1 MFGLMSDPYD
11 HPDGVECIYIATS
24 MYHDDEVYTVTCGC
38 DGDTQCVSSSCACVS
53 TSGVNYAEG
62 KLVEDK
68 LNDRGSSVFECN
80 ETCRCDERCG
90 NRESQ
95 RGPSRDLEIVLS
107 GAKGYGVFA
116 RRPIPRGS
124 YVCEYAGEVSSTEIR
139 DGTSDW
145 RYVITLNET
154 SADGSTTN
162 TFIDASK
169 FGNVGRYLNHSCD
182 PNCVLVPVRYDN
194 VAPKVGIFASRN
206 IREGEELCYIYAQH
220 DGDLSDTPCLCGSDT
235 CKKFLPLGCFKGS

>member
-1 MFGLMSDPYD
+1 MMSGLMIDPYD
-11 HPDGVECIYIATS
+11 HPDGVDCVYIATS
-24 MYHDDEVYTVTCGC
+24 MYHDDEVFTVTCDC
-38 DGDTQCVSSSCACVS
+38 DGDAQCTGSSCTCVC
-53 TSGVNYAEG
+53 TSNVNYEEG

-68 LNDRGSSVFECN
+68 LNGRGSVFECN
-80 ETCRCDERCG
+80 ETCRCDFSCK

-95 RGPSRDLEIVLS
+95 KGPSRDLEIASS

-116 RRPIPRGS
+116 RRHILRGS
-124 YVCEYAGEVSSTEIR
+124 FICEYAGEISLQNIR
-139 DGTSDW
+139 DKTSDW

-154 SADGSTTN
+154 MADGSTTN
-162 TFIDASK
+162 TFIDATK

-194 VAPKVGIFASRN
+194 VTPKVGIFAARD
-206 IREGEELCYIYAQH
+206 IVEGEELCYVYAQH

-235 CKKFLPLGCFKGS
+235 CKKFLPLGCYKGS